1 MSAFIRIRARKFVQP
16 IQIQVD
22 LVVLLRRQKHTQ
34 KKFCATMQGN
44 FDKDVQEGVVLSVSG
59 PVVTAEK
66 MEGSAMYELVRKKKL
81 IFHDSRIFTNRN
93 FWF

>member
-1 MSAFIRIRARKFVQP
+1 
-16 IQIQVD
+16 
-22 LVVLLRRQKHTQ
+22 
-34 KKFCATMQGN
+34 MQGN